1 MSQPATTT
9 DSDLPSQG
17 TYVYKERTE
26 VKNQPKVSAK
36 AEFYVN
42 PGDSVFYDQ
51 VVTADGYQWISYKSY
66 SGVRRYAPVKP
77 VAAGSGNG
85 NSGNGG
91 WQTF

>member
-1 MSQPATTT
+1 MSTRNVQR
-9 DSDLPSQG
+9 L
-17 TYVYKERTE
+17 RI
-26 VKNQPKVSAK
+26 NLRCSAK

-42 PGDSVFYDQ
+42 PGDSVLYDQ

-91 WQTF
+91 W